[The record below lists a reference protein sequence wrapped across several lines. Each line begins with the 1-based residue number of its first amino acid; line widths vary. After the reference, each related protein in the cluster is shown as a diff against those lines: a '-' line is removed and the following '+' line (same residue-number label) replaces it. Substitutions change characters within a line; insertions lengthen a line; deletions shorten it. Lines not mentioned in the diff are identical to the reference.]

1 MIGVLV
7 TKKNAESILEEWFN
21 SESEFHLIFRKQRMD
36 EYLIKIETT
45 MEGLL

>member
-21 SESEFHLIFRKQRMD
+21 SESEFHLLVRKERKD